1 MTGPAQPKAMLAVA
15 VLFAGA
21 GLVLAQQ
28 AWVASPRVHVPPG
41 VAYVVTALLF
51 VAALMITFQVFGF
64 TLERPTGGCAAGRD
78 HGGDAVVRFGV
89 RSAALLG
96 RIVAPA
102 GGCVQGCVGPV
113 RADLRRDDG
122 VGHCTPPGTAAG
134 GLM

>member
-28 AWVASPRVHVPPG
+28 AWVGSPRVHVPPG

-64 TLERPTGGCAAGRD
+64 THWNDLLAAVLLAGITVEMLWFALGSGARPCSVGLWRPPEGVCRGAWGLCALICGVMTGWAIAR
-78 HGGDAVVRFGV
+78 HRAR
-89 RSAALLG
+89 R
-96 RIVAPA
+96 
-102 GGCVQGCVGPV
+102 
-113 RADLRRDDG
+113 RAD
-122 VGHCTPPGTAAG
+122 
-134 GLM
+134 

>member
-51 VAALMITFQVFGF
+51 VAAEGVCRGAWGLCALICGVM
-64 TLERPTGGCAAGRD
+64 TGWAIAR
-78 HGGDAVVRFGV
+78 HRAR
-89 RSAALLG
+89 R
-96 RIVAPA
+96 
-102 GGCVQGCVGPV
+102 
-113 RADLRRDDG
+113 RAD
-122 VGHCTPPGTAAG
+122 
-134 GLM
+134 